1 MRFSLFS
8 ICCRD
13 SRSTAGASCGESP
26 GGITGDFARATHI
39 ATNAGK
45 ILAYLMIFVGIWQA
59 LNGNWRG
66 GLWTAFIGW
75 FLLSAAQE
83 SYAQVA
89 IRISLTGVRAED
101 IMSRDIPTVPRDMS
115 LEEYVH
121 EVLRTG
127 RRCHIVTGAGRPV
140 GMITMHGARLVP
152 RDEWANTSLQA
163 AMLPI
168 DRIHAASPE
177 EPVLAVLER
186 LQNEDINQMPVIS
199 EGQIVGMIARDAILR
214 MLQTRLQVG
223 HLAEP

>member
-1 MRFSLFS
+1 M
-8 ICCRD
+8 
-13 SRSTAGASCGESP
+13 T
-26 GGITGDFARATHI
+26 
-39 ATNAGK
+39 
-45 ILAYLMIFVGIWQA
+45 
-59 LNGNWRG
+59 
-66 GLWTAFIGW
+66 
-75 FLLSAAQE
+75 
-83 SYAQVA
+83 
-89 IRISLTGVRAED
+89 
-101 IMSRDIPTVPRDMS
+101 RDIPTVTRDMS

-199 EGQIVGMIARDAILR
+199 EGQIVGMIARDTILS
-214 MLQTRLQVG
+214 MLQTRLQIG